1 MLTTWAPDG
10 LLALPV
16 ALAAAYG
23 VLLARHRGAHRRGS
37 AAAYPAWRT
46 VPVGLGVLLLAWAV
60 AGWPAARRAAEA
72 WPLALS
78 LGLVTAVV
86 PFLLGLGDP
95 VRLLEEGRG
104 APLPLLHGRLARV
117 LTFPLVASVLSA
129 AVLTLAVT
137 SGWFTAARTQP
148 GAWLSLQVV
157 ALLLGLLVTVP
168 LLVEGLLPAW
178 CGPALRALFAFS
190 DGLLDA
196 VPGIVAL
203 GSLDWLTGQTLVAV
217 AESVGVPLVLVT
229 LVQWARADEEG
240 ARALDARLDAAA
252 AAPPPAAPAPDGDPA
267 ATPPAQPSDRPWWE
281 SDPRL
286 AGRYGRR

>member
-1 MLTTWAPDG
+1 MLTTWAPDA

-23 VLLARHRGAHRRGS
+23 VLLARHRAARRRG
-37 AAAYPAWRT
+37 AATAYPAWRAL
-46 VPVGLGVLLLAWAV
+46 PVVLGLLLLVWAV
-60 AGWPAARRAAEA
+60 AGWPAARRAQEA

-95 VRLLEEGRG
+95 VRLLEEGHG
-104 APLPLLHGRLARV
+104 GPVALLHGRAARV

-137 SGWFTAARTQP
+137 SGWFTDARTRP
-148 GAWLSLQVV
+148 EAWSSLQVV

-240 ARALDARLDAAA
+240 ARALDARLDAAV
-252 AAPPPAAPAPDGDPA
+252 APPPADGRP
-267 ATPPAQPSDRPWWE
+267 TPTGPTTGPDRPWWE

>member
-1 MLTTWAPDG
+1 MLTTWAPDA
-10 LLALPV
+10 LLALPL

-23 VLLARHRGAHRRGS
+23 VLLARHRAARRRGT
-37 AAAYPAWRT
+37 APAFPAWRA
-46 VPVGLGVLLLAWAV
+46 VPVGLGVLLLVWAV
-60 AGWPAARRAAEA
+60 AGWPAASRAQEA

-86 PFLLGLGDP
+86 PFLLGIGDP

-104 APLPLLHGRLARV
+104 GPVTLLHGRLARV
-117 LTFPLVASVLSA
+117 LTLPLVASALSA
-129 AVLTLAVT
+129 GALTLAVT
-137 SGWFTAARTQP
+137 TGWFTAARTQP
-148 GAWLSLQVV
+148 AAWFSLQVV

-168 LLVEGLLPAW
+168 LLVEGLLPPW
-178 CGPALRALFAFS
+178 CGPGLRALFAFT

-252 AAPPPAAPAPDGDPA
+252 APPSSASGTGPAETTG
-267 ATPPAQPSDRPWWE
+267 ATDRPWWE

-286 AGRYGRR
+286 AGRYGPR